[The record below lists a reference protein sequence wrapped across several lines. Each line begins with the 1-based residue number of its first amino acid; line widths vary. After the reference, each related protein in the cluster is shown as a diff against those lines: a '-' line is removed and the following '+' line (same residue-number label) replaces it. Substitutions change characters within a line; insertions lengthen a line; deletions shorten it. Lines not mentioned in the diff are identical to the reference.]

1 MALQC
6 NDVSESRGV
15 TSKILKWKTISPEF
29 QMIRNDF
36 HRSKKKKQSCI
47 SGLTSLQHVT
57 LAYL

>member
-36 HRSKKKKQSCI
+36 HRSKKKNKSAFQV
-47 SGLTSLQHVT
+47 SLHFNT
-57 LAYL
+57 LL

>member
-36 HRSKKKKQSCI
+36 HRSKKKKKNKAAFQV
-47 SGLTSLQHVT
+47 SLHFNT
-57 LAYL
+57 LL